1 MDGYA
6 RLRGGQEKRDHPQNL
21 GIAPRNV
28 IEPRDVDE
36 GYRSP
41 VESELIHEFDVSRT
55 PLRVHSGP

>member
-1 MDGYA
+1 MDGDA

-41 VESELIHEFDVSRT
+41 VESELVRDLNLGSARIPAPCD
-55 PLRVHSGP
+55 L